1 MSTAR
6 LSSKSQIV
14 VPAEVRRK
22 LGLKPGDQISVEV
35 EGDHAVLRKAEA
47 SPLNDL
53 QQLAA
58 RDPELFAGFD
68 EELQRMR
75 DEWDK

>member
-1 MSTAR
+1 MSTA

-22 LGLKPGDQISVEV
+22 LGLKPGDEIIVEV
-35 EGDHAVLRKAEA
+35 EGDHAVLRKCCT
-47 SPLNDL
+47 SPLGNL
-53 QQLAA
+53 QKLAA
-58 RDPELFAGFD
+58 QDPELFAGFD
-68 EELQRMR
+68 EELQHMR

>member
-22 LGLKPGDQISVEV
+22 LGLKPDDEIIVEV
-35 EGDHAVLRKAEA
+35 EGDHAVLRKCSK
-47 SPLNDL
+47 SPLDNL
-53 QQLAA
+53 QELAA
-58 RDPELFAGFD
+58 QDPELFAGFD